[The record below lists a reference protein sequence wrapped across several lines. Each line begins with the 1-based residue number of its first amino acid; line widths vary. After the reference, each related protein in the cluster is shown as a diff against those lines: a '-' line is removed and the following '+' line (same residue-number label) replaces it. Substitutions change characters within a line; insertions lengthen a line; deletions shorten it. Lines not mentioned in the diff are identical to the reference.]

1 LIKEFN
7 DELKGFCSCA
17 ASAAYR
23 GAVHAAEMRNEALF
37 RFHSESGYSRSST
50 LYSRGDDKLLPKVGK
65 LQRAGTPKKLDRL
78 GVLRSQVERE
88 TAPIVR

>member
-7 DELKGFCSCA
+7 YKTIGLRSYV
-17 ASAAYR
+17 ASAAYL
-23 GAVHAAEMRNEALF
+23 GATRVAERYNVVLF
-37 RFHSESGYSRSST
+37 RFYSESGYSRSST

>member
-1 LIKEFN
+1 MNVFAFIPALLPPVTMAQRVPAEF
-7 DELKGFCSCA
+7 
-17 ASAAYR
+17 
-23 GAVHAAEMRNEALF
+23 ALSVVF
-37 RFHSESGYSRSST
+37 RFYSESGYSRSST